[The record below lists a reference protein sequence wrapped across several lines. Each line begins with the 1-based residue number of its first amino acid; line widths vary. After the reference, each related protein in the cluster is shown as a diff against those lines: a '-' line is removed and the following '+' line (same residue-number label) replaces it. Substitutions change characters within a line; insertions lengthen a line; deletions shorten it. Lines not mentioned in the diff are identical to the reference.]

1 MSESKIDFHPIKT
14 KPSSVTV
21 TLAIDQLPADSEPGI
36 GKVRATLSAEG
47 ERQINLTLNLRA
59 GLVRRALL
67 GADREFVKYAI
78 ALLLVEW
85 LQFHHKSLDARAIKK
100 ALLRSAGVTNSWP
113 FWTGLAGALAK
124 SQLLAPLDKTSKLFE
139 PSGATSTFLLF
150 SLKALLLAQ
159 SDIPKWQQST
169 KQEVSQP

>member
-1 MSESKIDFHPIKT
+1 MSESKIDAPPLNT
-14 KPSSVTV
+14 KPGSITV
-21 TLAIDQLPADSEPGI
+21 TLSVAELPADSEPGI
-36 GKVRATLSAEG
+36 GKVRATLSSGG

-113 FWTGLAGALAK
+113 FWTGLAGTLSK
-124 SQLLAPLDKTSKLFE
+124 SQLLAPLDKTSKLF
-139 PSGATSTFLLF
+139 GADAPTSTFLLF
-150 SLKALLLAQ
+150 ALKAVLLTD

-169 KQEVSQP
+169 KQYS